1 VPAAV
6 VCSVGAARSA
16 GTRLPR
22 QRTLVDNNL
31 SVNILVAT
39 DFSAAADTATR
50 TAALLAGKLGG
61 TIDLV
66 RAVEPPAMLY
76 PEMAGAEIEG
86 LEAALG
92 RGVAA
97 RLAQVAA
104 GLRQQGIAVETT
116 MLHGFPEQVIPA
128 HARQR
133 RSSLIVMGAHGRR
146 PVTRLLLG
154 SVTERTMLD
163 APCPVLVVREGEV
176 PFADWAAG
184 RRPLRVM
191 VGVHPSPTTEAA
203 LAWLRRLR
211 RVAAC
216 DVSLVHHYWPP
227 REYARLG
234 LSGPREMFDTDPEV
248 AALLERDLGRRL
260 GELPGEGTVAVRA
273 RAAWGRLGEALADQ
287 AEADQAD
294 LLIVGT
300 QQPHGWKRGSV
311 AVVALR
317 AGKTPL
323 LAVPAATGPGDEPPV
338 AARVP
343 QLHTVLAAT
352 DLSEAGNAC
361 VAHACALLR
370 GAGGVLELCHAHESP
385 DSELGAAARVD
396 LETRLQALVPPE
408 APGLHIEAH
417 VTVLTGCPPAQAI
430 LQTARRLGAD
440 AICIAARGRTRAH
453 GRALGSVAEAVVAG
467 ADVPVHLVRGP

>member
-1 VPAAV
+1 
-6 VCSVGAARSA
+6 
-16 GTRLPR
+16 
-22 QRTLVDNNL
+22 
-31 SVNILVAT
+31 VNIVVAT
-39 DFSAAADTATR
+39 DFSAAAETAAR

-61 TIDLV
+61 TVNLV
-66 RAVEPPAMLY
+66 RAVEPPAVLY
-76 PEMAGAEIEG
+76 PEMAGAELEG
-86 LEAALG
+86 MEAALQ

-97 RLAQVAA
+97 QLAETAARLRA
-104 GLRQQGIAVETT
+104 GGVAVEATT
-116 MLHGFPEQVIPA
+116 LYGFPEVVIPA
-128 HARQR
+128 HARER
-133 RSSLIVMGAHGRR
+133 GSALIVMGAHGRR

-163 APCPVLVVREGEV
+163 APCPVLVVREGDV
-176 PFADWAAG
+176 PFAAWAAG
-184 RRPLRVM
+184 HRPLRVM
-191 VGVHPSPTTEAA
+191 VGVHPSPSTEAA

-234 LSGPREMFDTDPEV
+234 LAGPRDMFDTDPEV
-248 AALLERDLGRRL
+248 AALLERDLRRRL
-260 GELPGEGTVAVRA
+260 GELPGEGAVAVRV

-300 QQPHGWKRGSV
+300 QQPHGWERWKKGSA

-317 AGKTPL
+317 MGRTPL
-323 LAVPAATGPGDEPPV
+323 LAVPVAAGPSDEPPV

-343 QLHTVLAAT
+343 RLHTVLAAT
-352 DLSEAGNAC
+352 DLSAAGNAC

-370 GAGGVLELCHAHESP
+370 GGGVIELCHAHESP
-385 DSELGAAARVD
+385 EGELDAAARAD
-396 LETRLQALVPPE
+396 LEARLEALIPPE
-408 APGLHIEAH
+408 AAALHIEAH
-417 VTVLTGCPPAQAI
+417 VTVVAGCPPAQAI

-440 AICIAARGRTRAH
+440 AICIATHGHRAAPH
-453 GRALGSVAEAVVAG
+453 AVLGSVAEAVVAG
-467 ADVPVHLVRGP
+467 ADVPVHLVRG